1 MIAVGTKAQT
11 ANKLIMPDVTVQ
23 IGQAELPIAIEN
35 TDELVAVQFD
45 IVLPSG
51 FEAQEEGR
59 LSNRSDGHEVTVRYM
74 EGQSGTF
81 YRVLVYSPANKAFLG
96 QSGALLYLP
105 ITIPGNVSED
115 EEYQPQINNVVLSKL
130 SGENVVTE
138 TTVGKLKIAKLPD
151 LTVKNISADKT
162 TMTPGENVVVSWQVE
177 NVGGLATT
185 GGWSEQ
191 VSLVSE
197 NGSMNKLIATTYFDE
212 ALESNGIVSRQV
224 EITLPELLGIDGN
237 ASLQVKVIPTKGT
250 GESTSSQ
257 GNNTI
262 TTEPIYIINK
272 VLTLTLSPIKVAEN
286 SKTRITAKL
295 NRSGRWDE
303 AEIFT
308 ITATEDNRIIVP
320 QTVTIPAGQSG
331 YAFYLTVKDNQ
342 TLDDNAVI
350 TISAAGGGYE
360 SVQQQLE
367 IEDNEYPDLT
377 LAASNSVLTEGETFQ
392 LTVTTSRASTEPIT
406 VTLTSENA
414 KRFSFPQTVT
424 IPAGE
429 TSTTVD
435 VATTDDEVP
444 SLDLSNAFRASAPE
458 HNKAEIIVLLKD
470 NDLPVLELQLTPT
483 TVQESAGVVA
493 VAGVLRRTT
502 NTGSKITVKLTD
514 DANGGLYFGNRTL
527 TLDKGVE
534 EVHFNF
540 GPVDNA
546 LADGDRTYTI
556 TAAVWLS
563 SCSCGATGES
573 AGYVTAQLQILDDDG
588 PALGITS
595 SLGTVKEGGK
605 TTLTVSRNTA
615 TTEALKVVINSDYD
629 SSLLYDHT
637 ITIPAGKQSATV
649 EVTSEGNGVQGD
661 SHTVIFTVQAESH
674 ATGTCYLMVTDQT
687 LPDVRIS
694 HISADVT
701 EAEVSTKANLTLK
714 VVNDGAADLPAEVAV
729 KVYRRGESNA
739 IGTVYTTEPIAIGGS
754 LTLTKAITLPNTVGN
769 YSYYAVVNQENK
781 VQELSFTNNTSQDV
795 TISTTA
801 PFSVTV
807 STDKPVY
814 NQGEKILITGQ
825 LTGNGTANTDVD
837 LYVINEGTR
846 QVKKVTTDAEGT
858 FTYEWEL
865 YALQSGH
872 FTVGACYPNEGLKT
886 EMAAFDVY
894 GLRRTDYGNITCE
907 TLVGEAVNGN
917 IRLSNPGNLDLTDV
931 SVEVLN
937 KPEHISTSF
946 ATISKME
953 GGSTHSLTFTLN
965 SNELSP
971 SNEWEKIKIRIVTNE
986 GPSID
991 ETISYHNTSPRATLS
1006 ANISQIN
1013 TTMTMGESCDY
1024 SFYIT
1029 NTGKG
1034 ETGNITLGLP
1044 SWMKS
1049 ATTTTL
1055 YSLEYG
1061 QSARVILR
1069 LTADDNMQLNVPLTG
1084 HISINCDN
1092 GNGISLPY
1100 YVKPI
1105 SESTGTMVID
1115 VTDEYTFLTEEKPH
1129 VKDAHVTIK
1138 QPVSGEIVTEGDTD
1152 TDGVFTV
1159 ELPAGYYTVSVSAK
1173 SHDSYANSIM
1183 VAPGI
1188 ETPVDVFLSFQAI
1201 TYSWDVVETE
1211 VEDVYDIVTTVEY
1224 ETRVPKPVV
1233 VVNYPNDLPY
1243 QNQIVNLVVTNKG
1256 LISAY
1261 NVNFDAQIDREGAT
1275 FQPLVSLPIDTL
1287 LPQMSVIIP
1296 VLMTINEE
1304 SKYDSQGGVT
1314 FGGTYYGDNNDNTEE
1329 STSAMSRSPRRR
1341 EEIEEISPGCWK
1353 LTFTVPH
1360 DRREC
1365 NKKTGKWETVGTEY
1379 TSHTWYYGQCGSSD
1393 GTPGSGG
1400 IWLPSWIPTWRP
1412 TYDPNPPYD
1421 PPTDIT
1427 HPDEDDNNQRTQIFD
1442 GCTTDC
1448 TDRAVDAVASC
1459 AMGALGCVPG
1469 LGQGMKVFSCIGSVI
1484 AGCHGLFRE
1493 ISVSTGIDCVL
1504 GGLGCAKKF
1513 LIGCPAGIFGCLK
1526 SIYDAYDTCHNKESR
1541 KSTRR
1546 KVVAVSKDNYEAI
1559 KLFAD
1564 IDSLSLEKNYE
1575 IFGSTNWGNVSGE
1588 EITLVQEYLWKNMSE
1603 TSVKLADDRFLYK
1616 PSALTNSDFDD
1627 FLIRIDNT
1635 LKKENGLVIE
1645 SDNIINIDEIERIE
1659 RNILALEEEAHQIG
1673 YKDII
1678 ELSDSVGSHYDYLLR
1693 RAEEG
1698 GSNSVCASITLQ
1710 FKQTMTMTR
1719 QAFRG
1724 TLKVYNGHQTDSMT
1738 DVKLNLEVKDSDG
1751 NIATAHEFQ
1760 INAESLEGFSGE
1772 LALDAGWTL
1781 GGDANG
1787 TATVLFIP
1795 TKYAAPTEPK
1805 EWSFGGTLTYMD
1817 PFTGLEVTRSLAPVT
1832 LTVKPSPEL
1841 DLTYFMQRDVYGDDA
1856 LTLDVVEPMKPAEFA
1871 LLINNKGNGDATN
1884 VKMVT
1889 QQPEIIENEKGLY
1902 IDFELISSQ
1911 VNGGDAALSFGQSI
1925 ANDFGNIPAH
1935 SQMYAQWWLT
1945 STLLGHFTDY
1955 KVEASHVTSYG
1966 NEDLSLLDEVTI
1978 HELIHGFDM
1987 PNGSL
1992 TGGPEIGRAFLVN
2005 DIEDAED
2012 LPDKLYFSNGETA
2025 NVAVATTATIER
2037 TSPTTCILTI
2047 TPSTTGWN
2055 YGSLIDPTHGY
2066 AELKSI
2072 VRQSDGKELGN
2083 TRFWQTDR
2091 TLRDGKDW
2099 LYENRLHFVDDFA
2112 EASPVTYIL
2121 TFDPVPDVVL
2131 AVKAIG
2137 ELPAEGEIAEEQ
2149 VNSLTVAF
2157 NKEID
2162 ASTFT
2167 GDDITFAVQ
2176 GVKQDAT
2183 QIGISSEDNK
2193 SFTLDLATLTD
2204 QCPNGYYTLTVQT
2217 ADITDAEGF
2226 QGKTGKQVGWIL
2238 FRGGLVQLL
2247 TSTYP
2252 EDAGSVTRKPVEEAG
2267 ARRLA
2272 PDNEEDPNTARYGS
2286 TVILMAEPETG
2297 YEFSNWTLNGEV
2309 VSTDIEYETTALS
2322 DMNVVA
2328 NFTKKKY
2335 LVEIASTDETMG
2347 SVTGTGTG
2355 IYEHGT
2361 KIELTAVPGEDY
2373 ALKNWTVGGEAVENS
2388 TDKLTLTAEGPLTIT
2403 AEFLQEFF
2411 RQSMT
2416 LARGW
2421 NWMSA
2426 YLSEPLAISD
2436 LSHYVNRIVS
2446 QTDELIN
2453 DPEYGLI
2460 GGISELEAG
2469 KAYKIEA
2476 NSRFTNTFRGHLYNV
2491 GTAPLTLHK
2500 GWNWVAYPNKEQTEL
2515 ATAITNAEEGDYIT
2529 SLTGFAEYAEGEW
2542 EGTLNMLTPGAGYLY
2557 KSATNKTLAFD
2568 FTTSVSGSRAWKAR
2582 TATVTELD
2590 IDIHRYPN
2598 TMNVTAR
2605 LYRDRSELAGN
2616 DYVIYA
2622 MVDDEIRGISQCVS
2636 DKHYLTVYGDGAA
2649 EVSFVIEDVKTGD
2662 SYIAKET
2669 LMFCSDVIGSRKAP
2683 FEFNISGTTGI
2694 DQLADSSRPMTVYTV
2709 EGILVSRD
2717 ATLKTLR
2724 RLPKGVY
2731 VVNGQKCYIK

>member
-1 MIAVGTKAQT
+1 MKKTRYLLLTMLIAMIAMSTKAQ
-11 ANKLIMPDVTVQ
+11 AENKLIVPDVTVQ
-23 IGQAELPIAIEN
+23 IGQAELPINVEN

-45 IVLPSG
+45 IVLPNG
-51 FEAQEEGR
+51 FNAQEEGR
-59 LSNRSDGHEVTVRYM
+59 LSNRSDGHEATVRYM
-74 EGQSGTF
+74 EGQNGVF

-96 QSGALLYLP
+96 QSGTLLYLP
-105 ITIPGNVSED
+105 ITVPDNVSEN
-115 EEYQPQINNVVLSKL
+115 EEYQPQISNVVLSKL

-138 TTVGKLKIAKLPD
+138 TTVGKFKISKLPD
-151 LTVKNISADKT
+151 LTVKNISVDKT
-162 TMTPGENVVVSWQVE
+162 TMTPGENVMVSWQVE
-177 NVGGLATT
+177 NVGGLSTSS
-185 GGWSEQ
+185 GWSEQ

-197 NGSMNKLIATTYFDE
+197 DGSTSKLIATTYYDE
-212 ALESNGIVSRQV
+212 TLESNGIVSRQV
-224 EITLPELLGIDGN
+224 EITLPALLGIDGI
-237 ASLQVKVIPTKGT
+237 ASLQVRVVPTKDT
-250 GESTSSQ
+250 GESTSAQ

-262 TTEPIYIINK
+262 TTEASYSINK
-272 VLTLTLSPIKVAEN
+272 VLTLTLSPNKIAEN
-286 SKTRITAKL
+286 NTKRIAANLT
-295 NRSGRWDE
+295 RSGRWKE
-303 AEIFT
+303 AETFT
-308 ITATEDNRIIVP
+308 ITATEDSRVTVP

-331 YAFYLTVKDNQ
+331 CVFYLTIKDNN

-350 TISAAGGGYE
+350 TISATNEGYE
-360 SVQQQLE
+360 TVEQQLE

-377 LAASNSVLTEGETFQ
+377 VTASESVLTEGETFQ

-406 VTLTSENA
+406 VTLSSENT

-429 TSTTVD
+429 TSATVD
-435 VATTDDEVP
+435 VTAIDDEIP
-444 SLDLSNAFRASAPE
+444 SLDLSNAFTVSAPK
-458 HNKAEIIVLLKD
+458 HNKGEVIVLLKD

-563 SCSCGATGES
+563 SCSCGASGES
-573 AGYVTAQLQILDDDG
+573 AGYVTAQLQVLDNDG

-595 SLGTVKEGGK
+595 SISTVKEGGK

-615 TTEALKVVINSDYD
+615 TTEALDVIINSDYED
-629 SSLLYDHT
+629 GLTYDHT
-637 ITIPAGKQSATV
+637 VTIPAGKQSATV
-649 EVTSEGNGVQGD
+649 EITSEKNSVQGD
-661 SHTVIFTVQAESH
+661 SHTVIFTVQAEGH
-674 ATGTCYLMVTDQT
+674 ATGTCYVMVTDQT
-687 LPDVRIS
+687 LPDARIS
-694 HISADVT
+694 SITADVT
-701 EAEVSTKANLTLK
+701 EAEVGTNARLSIE
-714 VVNDGAADLPAEVAV
+714 VVNEGAAELPAEIAV

-739 IGTVYTTEPIAIGGS
+739 IGTVYTSDAIAVGGS
-754 LTLTKAITLPNTVGN
+754 LTLTKTIILPNTVGN
-769 YSYYAVVNQENK
+769 HSYYAVVNQENK

-807 STDKPVY
+807 STNKSVY

-837 LYVINEGTR
+837 LYVINEGSR

-894 GLRRTDYGNITCE
+894 GLRRSNTNYVKCE
-907 TLVGEAVNGN
+907 IGDGETAEGQ
-917 IRLSNPGNLDLTDV
+917 IGIYNPGVLELTGVKAVVV
-931 SVEVLN
+931 SSPDNCEATVN
-937 KPEHISTSF
+937 IP
-946 ATISKME
+946 ATIS
-953 GGSTHSLTFTLN
+953 GGQTVQLSYSLKGTSPSEERKWYDVKVQITTNENVTLDATLYFYCFNNTATLITN
-965 SNELSP
+965 SN
-971 SNEWEKIKIRIVTNE
+971 R
-986 GPSID
+986 
-991 ETISYHNTSPRATLS
+991 
-1006 ANISQIN
+1006 IN
-1013 TTMTMGESCDY
+1013 TTITKGSTRDY
-1024 SFYIT
+1024 PIQIV

-1034 ETGNITLGLP
+1034 ESGTITLSLP
-1044 SWMKS
+1044 EWMS
-1049 ATTTTL
+1049 CASGTTIPSMSQNDTVTVVLRMATN
-1055 YSLEYG
+1055 
-1061 QSARVILR
+1061 
-1069 LTADDNMQLNVPLTG
+1069 DKMQLNVPVTG
-1084 HISINCDN
+1084 TIGVNCTN
-1092 GNGISLPY
+1092 GNGLTINYSVEP
-1100 YVKPI
+1100 V
-1105 SESTGTMVID
+1105 SEEKGTLVVD
-1115 VTDEYTFLTEEKPH
+1115 VCDEYTYNTVEAPH
-1129 VKDAHVTIK
+1129 VKGAEVVVRHPYTGV
-1138 QPVSGEIVTEGDTD
+1138 EITRGYTGD
-1152 TDGVFTV
+1152 DGTYSL
-1159 ELPAGYYTVSVSAK
+1159 ELPEGYYKVVVSADK
-1173 SHDSYANSIM
+1173 HEQYTNYCNVNPGKTENLVVNISYQ
-1183 VAPGI
+1183 P
-1188 ETPVDVFLSFQAI
+1188 I
-1201 TYSWDVVETE
+1201 TIQWGVEETE
-1211 VEDVYDIVTTVEY
+1211 VEDKYEITTTVVY
-1224 ETRVPKPVV
+1224 ETNVPKPVV
-1233 VVNYPNDLPY
+1233 KVTLPKSIDGDNMAVGDAVMINMLLTNVGLMNAEEVELDLPTNMSEWKFEPLAY
-1243 QNQIVNLVVTNKG
+1243 TEPFTLAPQQMVV
-1256 LISAY
+1256 
-1261 NVNFDAQIDREGAT
+1261 V
-1275 FQPLVSLPIDTL
+1275 
-1287 LPQMSVIIP
+1287 P
-1296 VLMTINEE
+1296 VKITRI
-1304 SKYDSQGGVT
+1304 
-1314 FGGTYYGDNNDNTEE
+1314 
-1329 STSAMSRSPRRR
+1329 
-1341 EEIEEISPGCWK
+1341 
-1353 LTFTVPH
+1353 
-1360 DRREC
+1360 
-1365 NKKTGKWETVGTEY
+1365 
-1379 TSHTWYYGQCGSSD
+1379 SD
-1393 GTPGSGG
+1393 GSQSDSRMRKAARN
-1400 IWLPSWIPTWRP
+1400 LK
-1412 TYDPNPPYD
+1412 
-1421 PPTDIT
+1421 
-1427 HPDEDDNNQRTQIFD
+1427 DDFNN
-1442 GCTTDC
+1442 CM
-1448 TDRAVDAVASC
+1448 A
-1459 AMGALGCVPG
+1459 G
-1469 LGQGMKVFSCIGSVI
+1469 LGSWYKDRCGKDLKTNHAAERLAMKTCAASATMQAI
-1484 AGCHGLFRE
+1484 AGI
-1493 ISVSTGIDCVL
+1493 ISNFFPSS
-1504 GGLGCAKKF
+1504 GGLGNGPGGGGPGGGGGDGTTIYNGVSNIIDICDTCDAQRVEKLIDTFISLTPLSPINDGMNEAIQAAQNHENLGPGKIIK
-1513 LIGCPAGIFGCLK
+1513 LIGRKIREGVQGAIVDEVTNGAGQIVDLIWGIYEVSNVCKENDDDENNNTALVRSLRKVSRHSWVDDFNDIAQTYINQLKAMDTLIVYSFGDRIWFDYSDKEKMAFMDYVDQLPEGQSPTESELIEHKPSSVTLEQAQSYIDYINSNDDILPTVNEIDEQMNIIQKYNEEAALK
-1526 SIYDAYDTCHNKESR
+1526 GFSSMTDAFADAYVKYR
-1541 KSTRR
+1541 KH
-1546 KVVAVSKDNYEAI
+1546 YE
-1559 KLFAD
+1559 D
-1564 IDSLSLEKNYE
+1564 
-1575 IFGSTNWGNVSGE
+1575 
-1588 EITLVQEYLWKNMSE
+1588 M
-1603 TSVKLADDRFLYK
+1603 TS
-1616 PSALTNSDFDD
+1616 S
-1627 FLIRIDNT
+1627 
-1635 LKKENGLVIE
+1635 
-1645 SDNIINIDEIERIE
+1645 
-1659 RNILALEEEAHQIG
+1659 
-1673 YKDII
+1673 
-1678 ELSDSVGSHYDYLLR
+1678 
-1693 RAEEG
+1693 
-1698 GSNSVCASITLQ
+1698 SVCASITLQ

-1724 TLKVYNGHQTDSMT
+1724 TLIVFNGHETTAMQ
-1738 DVKLNLEVKDSDG
+1738 DVKLNLEVTNKLTG
-1751 NIATAHEFQ
+1751 QVATSHEFQ
-1760 INAESLEGFSGE
+1760 INAESLEGFTGE
-1772 LALDAGWTL
+1772 LDLGSGWTL
-1781 GGDANG
+1781 DANSTG

-1795 TKYAAPTEPK
+1795 TKYAAPDEPTE
-1805 EWSFGGTLTYMD
+1805 WAFGGTLSYID
-1817 PFTGLEVTRSLAPVT
+1817 PFTGLEVTRELYPVT

-2025 NVAVATTATIER
+2025 NVAVAATATIER

-2072 VRQSDGKELGN
+2072 VRQSDNQELGD

-2131 AVKAIG
+2131 AVNNIG

-2176 GVKQDAT
+2176 GVKQDAS

-2193 SFTLDLATLTD
+2193 SFTLDMTTLTE

-2238 FRGGLVQLL
+2238 FRGGLVQLI
-2247 TSTYP
+2247 TSAYP
-2252 EDAGSVTRKPVEEAG
+2252 KNSGSVSRKSAEVAG
-2267 ARRLA
+2267 ARSMA
-2272 PDNEEDPNTARYGS
+2272 PANEEDTNSAKYGS
-2286 TVILMAEPETG
+2286 TVILVAEPETG

-2322 DMNVVA
+2322 DMNIVA

-2335 LVEIASTDETMG
+2335 MVEIASTDETKG

-2361 KIELTAVPGEDY
+2361 KIDVTAVPAEDY

-2388 TDKLTLTAEGPLTIT
+2388 TDKLTLTAEGPLTIK
-2403 AEFLQEFF
+2403 AEFLQEYF

-2416 LARGW
+2416 IARGW

-2426 YLSEPLAISD
+2426 YLSEPLTIAD
-2436 LSHYVNRIVS
+2436 LSRYVNRIVS
-2446 QTDELIN
+2446 QTEELIN
-2453 DPEYGLI
+2453 DPEYGLV
-2460 GGISELEAG
+2460 GSLTELQAG

-2491 GTAPLTLHK
+2491 ETAPISLHK
-2500 GWNWVAYPNKEQTEL
+2500 GWNWVAYPHQEQTAL
-2515 ATAITNAEEGDYIT
+2515 STAITNAEEGDYIA
-2529 SLTGFAEYAEGEW
+2529 SQTGFSEYADGSW
-2542 EGTLNMLTPGAGYLY
+2542 GGTLDMLTPGTGYLY

-2568 FTTSVSGSRAWKAR
+2568 FTAAVSGSRAWKER

-2605 LYRDRSELAGN
+2605 IYRNGVELAAD
-2616 DYVIYA
+2616 DYIIYA
-2622 MVDDEIRGISQCVS
+2622 MAGDEIRGISQCVS
-2636 DKHYLTVYGDGAA
+2636 GNHYLTVYGDGATK
-2649 EVSFVIEDVKTGD
+2649 VSFVIENVKTGD
-2662 SYIAKET
+2662 SYVADEI
-2669 LMFCSDVIGSRKAP
+2669 LMFRSDVVGSRKAP
-2683 FEFNISGTTGI
+2683 YGFNISDATGI
-2694 DQLADSSRPMTVYTV
+2694 EQLADSSRPMTVYTA

-2717 ATLKTLR
+2717 ASLKTLR
-2724 RLPKGVY
+2724 RLPKGIY
-2731 VVNGQKCYIK
+2731 IVNGQKCYVK